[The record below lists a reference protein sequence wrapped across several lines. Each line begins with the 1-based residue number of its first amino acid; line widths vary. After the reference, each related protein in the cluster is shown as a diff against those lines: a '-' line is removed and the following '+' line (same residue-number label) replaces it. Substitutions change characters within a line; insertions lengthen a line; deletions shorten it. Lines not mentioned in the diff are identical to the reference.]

1 MGTKSMM
8 SSAREIYS
16 MSLRVNKS
24 NIKTKTSTVAD
35 GGSFSQE
42 A

>member
-1 MGTKSMM
+1 MI
-8 SSAREIYS
+8 SSAREIYY
-16 MSLRVNKS
+16 MSLRVNNS
-24 NIKTKTSTVAD
+24 NIKTKTSTVAG